1 MAENEDKTVGR
12 PFDPEA
18 ARKAQAKAVEARKRN
33 AEKKAELDRNPN
45 GELIASIE
53 NHVNCLE
60 SKVDRCIALLVDIVD
75 LQRKLHPK
83 SEDIFGKRIGG

>member
-1 MAENEDKTVGR
+1 MTENEEKHVGR
-12 PFDPEA
+12 PFNPEA
-18 ARKAQAKAVEARKRN
+18 ARKAQAKAVESRLRN
-33 AEKKAELDRNPN
+33 KEAKEAKEANPN

>member
-1 MAENEDKTVGR
+1 MAKNEEKHVGR
-12 PFDPEA
+12 PFNPEA
-18 ARKAQAKAVEARKRN
+18 ARKAQQKAVESRMRN
-33 AEKKAELDRNPN
+33 KEAKEAQQANPN

-53 NHVNCLE
+53 NHVNGIE
-60 SKVDRCIALLVDIVD
+60 GKVERCIALLDEIVD